1 MDNFIGLVRA
11 PTYTEILHF
20 TCATMPRIHAVFPP
34 PGQGKDPEDKLIYVR
49 KLWQGNGLQS
59 TKKEILGWLF
69 DGVLWC
75 LSLPIGK

>member
-20 TCATMPRIHAVFPP
+20 TCATMHRIHVVLPP
-34 PGQGKDPEDKLIYVR
+34 PGQGKDPEDKLISVR
-49 KLWQGNGLQS
+49 KLWKGNGPQS